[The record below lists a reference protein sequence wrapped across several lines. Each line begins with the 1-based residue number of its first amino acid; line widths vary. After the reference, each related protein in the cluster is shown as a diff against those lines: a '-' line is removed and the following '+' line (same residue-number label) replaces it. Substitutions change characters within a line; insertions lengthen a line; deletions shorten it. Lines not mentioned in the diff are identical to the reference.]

1 MNCTRRR
8 RDARFFS
15 PLEPQPPARPTPM
28 PKQKTPFGRWPSPIT
43 PRLAAAASRRFGA
56 LQAEA
61 GALYWSESR
70 PEQEGRQT
78 ILRAG
83 ADGRVREL
91 LPAPFSARSR
101 VHEYGGGEFLVAGET
116 IYFSNDA
123 DQQIYALSESA
134 APRRLSNEPRL
145 RFADLSLDARRQRL
159 IGVGECHAGAA
170 PAATKNLIVAIAL
183 AGTVG
188 AVSELASGRD
198 FYASPRLSPDGSKLA
213 FLAWD
218 LPDMPWDSAT
228 LYLAKVQADGRLA
241 RPTPIAGGNGAAAFQ
256 PEWWPDGE
264 RLSFILDD
272 SGWGR
277 LYAWDGHKIRHL
289 YGARGAEL
297 SRPQWLFGTRSYAVA
312 PNGSLGAV
320 CLRQG
325 RPHFELLAPA
335 GGRRT
340 RYRRLEGKAARIDDP
355 VAFAGGFAA
364 LIARPTA
371 MPEVMRVGRGGL
383 TGFASRAAPGL
394 PADRLKGYLSVG
406 TVVTFRSAG
415 RREVYGLYYAP
426 TNAAHR
432 GPSGALPPA
441 LIFVHGGPTSMTD
454 AGLKMRT
461 QFYTSRG
468 FAVLDINYSGST
480 GFGRAYRQRL
490 DGQWGIADV
499 ADCAAAA
506 KHLAQRRLAD
516 PSRIA
521 ISGGSAGGYTTL
533 MALATT
539 TAFAAG
545 SCHYGV
551 CDLKLLLE
559 HTHKFESGYLHRL
572 LGTEPGHWQEVFFV
586 RSPLN
591 LIDGIEAP
599 VILFQGL
606 DDRVVPPEQ
615 SRGMV
620 ARLRQRGVDV
630 AYHEFA
636 GEAHGFRRAATIIAV
651 LQAELKFLQRVL
663 RLG

>member
-1 MNCTRRR
+1 MRK
-8 RDARFFS
+8 
-15 PLEPQPPARPTPM
+15 QP
-28 PKQKTPFGRWPSPIT
+28 TPFGRWPSPIT
-43 PRLAAAASRRFGA
+43 PRLAAAGSRRFGA

-70 PEQEGRQT
+70 PEENGRQT
-78 ILRAG
+78 ILRAD
-83 ADGRVREL
+83 ADGHVREL

-123 DQQIYALSESA
+123 DQQIYAVTGSA
-134 APRRLSNEPRL
+134 APRRLTNEPRL
-145 RFADLSLDARRQRL
+145 RFADLSLDASRQRL
-159 IGVGECHAGAA
+159 IGIGEDHGKAA
-170 PAATKNLIVAIAL
+170 IAKNLVVAIAL
-183 AGTVG
+183 AGTAG
-188 AVSELASGRD
+188 AVSELASGCD
-198 FYASPRLSPDGSKLA
+198 FYASPRLSPDGRQLA
-213 FLAWD
+213 FLAWN

-228 LYLAKVQADGRLA
+228 LYVAKVPAHGRLA
-241 RPTPIAGGNGAAAFQ
+241 RPRPIAGGNGAAAFQ
-256 PEWWPDGE
+256 PEWWADGE
-264 RLSFILDD
+264 RLSFVLDD
-272 SGWGR
+272 SGWGQ

-320 CLRQG
+320 SLRQG
-325 RPHFELLAPA
+325 QPHFELLAPA
-335 GGRRT
+335 GGRGR
-340 RYRRLEGKAARIDDP
+340 RYPRLEAARIDDP

-371 MPEVMRVGRGGL
+371 MPEVMRIGRGGL
-383 TGFASRAAPGL
+383 TGLASRTAPGL

-406 TVVTFRSAG
+406 TVMRFRSAG
-415 RREVYGLYYAP
+415 KRQVYGLYYAP

-432 GPSGALPPA
+432 GPRGALPPA

-454 AGLKMRT
+454 AGLKLRT
-461 QFYTSRG
+461 QFYSSRG
-468 FAVLDINYSGST
+468 FAVFDINYSGST

-506 KHLAQRRLAD
+506 RHLAQRHLAD

-521 ISGGSAGGYTTL
+521 IAGGSAGGYTTL

-545 SCHYGV
+545 SCHYGIS
-551 CDLKLLLE
+551 DLKLLLE

-572 LGTEPGHWQEVFFV
+572 LGTEPGHWRAVFLA
-586 RSPLN
+586 RSPLK
-591 LIDGIEAP
+591 LIDGIRAP